1 MMFGKRIELSLI
13 ALALALLLA
22 APAPILAQTLAP
34 ASESGAQTQVPQ
46 PDEGGGVNW
55 KGAGF
60 GALSVLANIP
70 YIPAKLVYAILGG
83 IVGGGA
89 WAITAG
95 NTQVAN
101 TVWRSSLG
109 GDYVVTPGMLE
120 GQEPIN
126 FSGPTGTAPQATAAS
141 APAGQSPAMSSSV
154 PSMPAVPQR
163 IDQGSGP
170 VSSADHGI
178 E

>member
-1 MMFGKRIELSLI
+1 MMFSRRFELSLI

-22 APAPILAQTLAP
+22 APAPILAQAVAP
-34 ASESGAQTQVPQ
+34 ASETATQTQVPQ
-46 PDEGGGVNW
+46 PDEGGVNW
-55 KGAGF
+55 KGVGF
-60 GALSVLANIP
+60 GTLSVLANIP

-120 GQEPIN
+120 GQVPIN

-141 APAGQSPAMSSSV
+141 APMSQAPAMSSSAPA
-154 PSMPAVPQR
+154 PSMPTMPQR
-163 IDQGSGP
+163 IDQGTGP
-170 VSSADHGI
+170 VSSARGI